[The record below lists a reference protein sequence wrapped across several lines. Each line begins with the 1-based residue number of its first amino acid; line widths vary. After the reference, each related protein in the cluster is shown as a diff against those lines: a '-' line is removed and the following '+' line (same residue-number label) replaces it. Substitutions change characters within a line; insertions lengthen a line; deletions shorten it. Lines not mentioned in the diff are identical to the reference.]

1 MADENKVQDPSLGV
15 LLLYVEIKDAA
26 TGDEVDQRVGLLSG
40 DRGTVIAESCGDETS
55 SPLSRDDVEVLSYKI
70 SRGVGLKEHTA
81 SVSISNLFPGG
92 KFDWSLAIN
101 ELYEE
106 EAKQAAKQAAP
117 KMGI

>member
-1 MADENKVQDPSLGV
+1 MSDEKKVQDPSLGV
-15 LLLYVEIKDAA
+15 LLLHVTIKDAA

-40 DRGTVIAESCGDETS
+40 DRGTVIAESYGDETA
-55 SPLSRDDVEVLSYKI
+55 SPLSRDDVEVISYNL

-81 SVSISNLFPGG
+81 SVSITNEFPGG

-106 EAKQAAKQAAP
+106 EARQAAKHAALKP
-117 KMGI
+117 GM